1 MLDDPSAGLHQPLL
15 QAGQRPLP
23 DPRGQRQPSPQ
34 IPEVISNQAQPQPHL
49 VSAKAMTRT
58 ASIASKPMPISPFRA
73 LYQIGSSLRY
83 LEIRVK
89 IIAAMTPGAL
99 AA

>member
-1 MLDDPSAGLHQPLL
+1 
-15 QAGQRPLP
+15 
-23 DPRGQRQPSPQ
+23 
-34 IPEVISNQAQPQPHL
+34 
-49 VSAKAMTRT
+49 MTRT
-58 ASIASKPMPISPFRA
+58 ASIASKPVPISPFSA

-99 AA
+99 AAAIDEDLARFRASAEK